1 MTGTS
6 TTARARVPL
15 TRERALQA
23 AVALADTQGI
33 EAVTMRGLARD
44 LGVEAMS
51 LYHHVANKDDILDGM
66 VDLVFSEVQ
75 LPEPGTAWRP
85 AMRERALSVRAAMTR
100 HPWALALMESRT
112 SPGAATLAHHNAVLG
127 CLRQEGFSVEMAAH
141 AFSLLDAYIYGFALQ
156 EVTLPFDESM
166 SSEEMLGLVGPMLDA
181 FPSGEYAYLE
191 ELTAQHVLTVGYSYG
206 KEFSFGLDLILDGL
220 ERAQASQSGP

>member
-1 MTGTS
+1 MAGAS
-6 TTARARVPL
+6 TRARARVPL

-75 LPEPGTAWRP
+75 LPVPGTDWRP

-127 CLRQEGFSVEMAAH
+127 CLRQGGFSVEMAAH
-141 AFSLLDAYIYGFALQ
+141 AFSLMDAYIYGFALQ
-156 EVTLPFDESM
+156 EVALPFDETTSTD
-166 SSEEMLGLVGPMLDA
+166 EMQELVGPMLDA
-181 FPSGEYAYLE
+181 FPSGAYPHLE
-191 ELTAQHVLTVGYSYG
+191 ELTAQHVLKVGYSYG
-206 KEFSFGLDLILDGL
+206 KEFRFGLDLILDGL
-220 ERAQASQSGP
+220 EVAQAGQSGR

>member
-6 TTARARVPL
+6 TKTRVRVPL

-23 AVALADTQGI
+23 AVALADSRGI

-85 AMRERALSVRAAMTR
+85 AMSDRALSVRAALTR

-127 CLRQEGFSVEMAAH
+127 CLRQAGFSVEMAAH
-141 AFSLLDAYIYGFALQ
+141 AFSLLDAYIYGFVLQ
-156 EVTLPFDESM
+156 EVTLPFDEATST
-166 SSEEMLGLVGPMLDA
+166 EEMAGLVGPMLDA
-181 FPSGEYAYLE
+181 FPSDQYPYLE
-191 ELTAQHVLTVGYSYG
+191 ELTAQHVLKVGYSYG
-206 KEFSFGLDLILDGL
+206 KEFRFGLDLILDGL
-220 ERAQASQSGP
+220 EAAQAGQRGR

>member
-1 MTGTS
+1 MAGAGAR
-6 TTARARVPL
+6 ARARVPL

-23 AVALADTQGI
+23 AVALADAQGI

-75 LPEPGTAWRP
+75 LPVPGTDWRP

-127 CLRQEGFSVEMAAH
+127 CLRQGGFSVEMAAH
-141 AFSLLDAYIYGFALQ
+141 AFSLMDAYIYGFALQ
-156 EVTLPFDESM
+156 EVALPFDETTSTD
-166 SSEEMLGLVGPMLDA
+166 EMQELVGPMLDA
-181 FPSGEYAYLE
+181 FPSGAYPHLE
-191 ELTAQHVLTVGYSYG
+191 ELTAQHVLKVGYSYG
-206 KEFSFGLDLILDGL
+206 KEFRFGLDLILDGL
-220 ERAQASQSGP
+220 EVAQAGQSGR